1 MEETMPTATVQTIYC
16 VQPATGTDFA
26 ANQALVDAIMG
37 LTPQFIHNDF
47 AGSLLQGI
55 KSLPSVLGA
64 IDAIRADPD
73 NLFITTGTEG
83 NVDDAVWP
91 SPGATREVNADQSF
105 EPGLVLPF
113 EYSQNLSLWD
123 EDGPLNGNDPLGSVT
138 MDKEEQGMGPIAKIA
153 RSAIEGSAYY
163 VIYRID

>member
-1 MEETMPTATVQTIYC
+1 MPTATVQTIYC

-37 LTPQFIHNDF
+37 LTPQFIQNDF
-47 AGSLLQGI
+47 AGSLL
-55 KSLPSVLGA
+55 
-64 IDAIRADPD
+64 
-73 NLFITTGTEG
+73 
-83 NVDDAVWP
+83 
-91 SPGATREVNADQSF
+91 
-105 EPGLVLPF
+105 LPF

>member
-1 MEETMPTATVQTIYC
+1 MPTATVQTIYC
-16 VQPATGTDFA
+16 VQPATGTDFGV
-26 ANQALVDAIMG
+26 NQAVIDAIMS
-37 LTPQFIHNDF
+37 LTPQFTQNDF
-47 AGSLLQGI
+47 ASNLLHGI
-55 KSLPSVLGA
+55 RSLPSILGA

-91 SPGATREVNADQSF
+91 SPGNTREVNADQSF

-138 MDKEEQGMGPIAKIA
+138 MTADEQGTGEIAKIA
-153 RSAIEGSAYY
+153 RSDIEGSAYY
-163 VIYRID
+163 VIYRVD